1 MFKQTTS
8 GRARRRLAAP
18 VAITTGTGADRMFG
32 QDGNDTL
39 TGDEGNDDEFGGDG
53 TDRAATVRLRQGSP
67 STSPPA
73 PPPGRA
79 LTCSFR
85 WSSPP
90 AAPSTT
96 P

>member
-1 MFKQTTS
+1 MFTQTTS

-53 TDRAATVRLRQGSP
+53 TDRAASSGCGRGHRQPHRRHRHRG
-67 STSPPA
+67 
-73 PPPGRA
+73 GR
-79 LTCSFR
+79 
-85 WSSPP
+85 
-90 AAPSTT
+90 
-96 P
+96 